1 MSSGR
6 ESSYGGQQQGMPITL
21 FYSGTDTP
29 LGGQPVCYDWQNST
43 VARRSTYVTR
53 PTLNNIRHFAGFI
66 VAGSFKPNDDSTGGW
81 VDVVPPTSS
90 KLAGVKVYTDENCA
104 VGDLLAPLPGI
115 NHFGRAVAHPPCC
128 VVIEAADRSV
138 TPGLVTVEY
147 FQQTWADADPSKLYR
162 DVETFRYPNIPG
174 VVAGALASHRYF
186 LKGTT
191 AIVNQA
197 TNGSTP
203 AGTGIGE
210 LSILGTTTT
219 EAQIQEIG
227 AQYLLSAG
235 RSIFLRQRV
244 KIDDISDEDW
254 FFGLAPPPTVS
265 GGVLTGVSAIAS
277 GGTTPN
283 GTDYIGAYLDGSGF
297 AGVPKINIRK
307 ASGTEQAA
315 TLTTAL
321 VNDTYMDIA
330 ILARNRLAGVTAG
343 CKTVYVWVN
352 GTLVQSLTTAAVAAA
367 FPDTVPLSWAMAGIT
382 GACLGTINRKE
393 IGYHM

>member
-1 MSSGR
+1 MLAGQ
-6 ESSYGGQQQGMPITL
+6 SSYNGQQQGQAIKVN
-21 FYSGTDTP
+21 YSGTDTP
-29 LGGQPVCYDWQNST
+29 LGGQPMCYDWQNST
-43 VARRSTYVTR
+43 VALRSSQVIR
-53 PTLNNIRHFAGFI
+53 PTLNSIRHFAGYV
-66 VAGSFKPNDDSTGGW
+66 VAGSFKQNDAGTGGEMEII
-81 VDVVPPTSS
+81 PPTSAKVS
-90 KLAGVKVYTDENCA
+90 GVKIYTDENCA
-104 VGDLLAPLPGI
+104 VGDLLAPSPGI
-115 NHFGRAVAHPPCC
+115 SHFCKATAHPPVA

-147 FQQTWADADPSKLYR
+147 FTQSWADADPAKAYY
-162 DVETFRYPNIPG
+162 DNETWRYPNIPG

-191 AIVNQA
+191 AIVHQNA
-197 TNGSTP
+197 NGSTP
-203 AGTGIGE
+203 AGTGVGE
-210 LSILGTTTT
+210 LNLLGTTTT

-235 RSIFLRQRV
+235 RSLFQRFTF

-254 FFGLAPPPTVS
+254 FLGLAPPPTAS

-277 GGTTPN
+277 AGTTPN
-283 GTDYIGAYLDGSGF
+283 GTDYIGLYLDATAM

-307 ASGTEQAA
+307 ASGTEQNN
-315 TLTTAL
+315 TLTTAM
-321 VNDTYMDIA
+321 VNDTYYDVA

-352 GTLVQSLTTAAVAAA
+352 GTLQASLTTAAVAAA

-382 GACLGTINRKE
+382 GACSGTIKRKE
-393 IGYHM
+393 IGYHFG